1 MATYRVLYGS
11 AFGPSAAPA
20 EVDPA
25 AYREVAR
32 VEAADLE
39 ALFREMNAVGGTET
53 CCRLR
58 VRSMSVGDVAID
70 VATGEAWYCAAFGW
84 ERVAVRGAA

>member
-1 MATYRVLYGS
+1 MATYRVLYVVP
-11 AFGPSAAPA
+11 FGASEAPS
-20 EVDPA
+20 

-32 VEAADLE
+32 VEAAGLD
-39 ALFREMNAVGGTET
+39 ALFRDMNAVDGTET

-70 VATGEAWYCAAFGW
+70 TATGEAWCCASIGW
-84 ERVAVRGAA
+84 ERVSVQGAA